1 MNTKKITYSAMLI
14 AIGTFSSHIIY
25 IPVGLAKCYPIQH
38 IINVL
43 SAIILGPWYAVGNAF
58 AISILRNLSGTG
70 SPLAFPGSMLG
81 GFLAGIIYQKTKKQ
95 LYGIL
100 GEVFGTGILGGL
112 LAYPIAKFVLGNDV
126 TTLFFVVPFLISTI
140 AGSVIAYLILKA
152 LDVKQILN
160 MSKSMD

>member
-1 MNTKKITYSAMLI
+1 MNTKKLTYSAMLI

-38 IINVL
+38 VINVL

-58 AISILRNLSGTG
+58 AISLLRNLSGTG

-95 LYGIL
+95 LFGIL

-152 LDVKQILN
+152 LDVKRILN
-160 MSKSMD
+160 MVKSMN

>member
-1 MNTKKITYSAMLI
+1 MNTKKLTYSAMLI

-160 MSKSMD
+160 MSKSMN